1 MLSECCC
8 DALLRRDDEARRPGL
23 IAGFYSGKPSSTL
36 TLSSGQPMDDVAP
49 ALAVASSDGVS
60 NPKLKETLE
69 VMRRLRAKKAPTAP
83 YEINAES
90 LYRQAEAI
98 FAMREKLAAKDWDA
112 AGEAVEF
119 ALDLL
124 GPEEEAPA
132 TDPTAFEARTKVSKT
147 EHETRKILRREC
159 VAVRAALDRR
169 TIGLVME
176 RALSHGRLSGYVG
189 AVEVG
194 DISDGQLE
202 KACAT
207 CERLARRSDLAAN
220 ATERGVPSMSR
231 RA

>member
-1 MLSECCC
+1 M
-8 DALLRRDDEARRPGL
+8 A
-23 IAGFYSGKPSSTL
+23 
-36 TLSSGQPMDDVAP
+36 DDVAP

-207 CERLARRSDLAAN
+207 
-220 ATERGVPSMSR
+220 
-231 RA
+231 

>member
-1 MLSECCC
+1 MLTF
-8 DALLRRDDEARRPGL
+8 LLLLER
-23 IAGFYSGKPSSTL
+23 
-36 TLSSGQPMDDVAP
+36 GQPMADDVAP
-49 ALAVASSDGVS
+49 ALAVSSSDGVS

-147 EHETRKILRREC
+147 EHETRSILRREC

-194 DISDGQLE
+194 DISDGQRP
-202 KACAT
+202 AAVT
-207 CERLARRSDLAAN
+207 IFERFRLGKR
-220 ATERGVPSMSR
+220 
-231 RA
+231 